1 MLFCVYLM
9 RMSICCFDYCLLCF
23 LLIALLG
30 CWFVVVLRVWCVLCF
45 GFAGAVAGAAVVC
58 CVLGCAGFW
67 VVGCCDTLSGCVVGL
82 ILLGLGLVL
91 WLSWFGWVLVFVV
104 GFVCML
110 FSMLAF
116 AIQDFGLVILVV
128 FRRFWW

>member
-1 MLFCVYLM
+1 MFGVFCV
-9 RMSICCFDYCLLCF
+9 S
-23 LLIALLG
+23 A
-30 CWFVVVLRVWCVLCF
+30 LRVPLPVLLW
-45 GFAGAVAGAAVVC
+45 FAVF
-58 CVLGCAGFW
+58 LGCAGFW

-128 FRRFWW
+128 LRRFWW